1 MDKIKGILEKFGQIF
16 RKQLIEEWLP
26 NETYWVTGKDIRA
39 IKEEDVKQYI
49 NGLKNN
55 WFYALNFFL
64 SRVFFKGGRGDVLSG
79 RYLEYTREILS
90 SYKEK
95 NFQGIKEAQYSLPSL
110 EKVKKKEDLKK
121 INWENCEIGEELFK
135 YGVTNPADIKCVLGT
150 FGFVK
155 DKCEKYDYSIVGL
168 VADKE
173 KVQDAYN
180 IFFTNSKSKIFDTG
194 PKTISF
200 FLRDLYTVTQLFPT
214 LTWSLKW
221 AKNKDEISNSRY
233 IQPIDG
239 WVRKLG
245 WKLYGKELK
254 DEEIQKKIGN
264 EKLNQGMWLVASTYD
279 ECKWRRWNIE
289 KDEVK
294 TLKQFLRE
302 VNEEDI

>member
-1 MDKIKGILEKFGQIF
+1 MNKIQGIFKKFGQIF

-39 IKEEDVKQYI
+39 LEKEDVEQYV

-55 WFYALNFFL
+55 WFYALNFFF
-64 SRVFFKGGRGDVLSG
+64 SRVFFKGGRGDILSG

-90 SYKEK
+90 SYEEK

-110 EKVKKKEDLKK
+110 EKVRKKEHLKK
-121 INWENCEIGEELFK
+121 MNWGNCKIGENLFK
-135 YGVTNPADIKCVLGT
+135 YGLTNATDIKCVLGT

-155 DKCEKYDYSIVGL
+155 DECEKYNYSIVGL

-180 IFFTNSKSKIFDTG
+180 IFFTNSKSKIFGTG

-214 LTWSLKW
+214 ITWSLKW
-221 AKNKDEISNSRY
+221 AENKDEISSSRY

-245 WKLYGKELK
+245 RKLYGKELK
-254 DEEIQKKIGN
+254 DEEIQKKIGD
-264 EKLNQGMWLVASTYD
+264 ERLNQGMWLVGSTYD
-279 ECKWRRWNIE
+279 ECKWMRWNIE